1 MCFGMH
7 LIITLS
13 SNTCRFYLYNNDY
26 AFMYQRTVR
35 ISRDKEILLPAFEV
49 FIIFGS
55 RMYILGGL
63 QMSLRSFQ
71 LLKILDN

>member
-1 MCFGMH
+1 
-7 LIITLS
+7 
-13 SNTCRFYLYNNDY
+13 
-26 AFMYQRTVR
+26 MYQWTVR
-35 ISRDKEILLPAFEV
+35 ISKNKEILPAFEV

-55 RMYILGGL
+55 RMYILSGL

>member
-1 MCFGMH
+1 
-7 LIITLS
+7 
-13 SNTCRFYLYNNDY
+13 
-26 AFMYQRTVR
+26 MYQRTVR

>member
-1 MCFGMH
+1 
-7 LIITLS
+7 
-13 SNTCRFYLYNNDY
+13 
-26 AFMYQRTVR
+26 MYQWTVR
-35 ISRDKEILLPAFEV
+35 ISKNKEILLPAFEV

-55 RMYILGGL
+55 RMYILSGL